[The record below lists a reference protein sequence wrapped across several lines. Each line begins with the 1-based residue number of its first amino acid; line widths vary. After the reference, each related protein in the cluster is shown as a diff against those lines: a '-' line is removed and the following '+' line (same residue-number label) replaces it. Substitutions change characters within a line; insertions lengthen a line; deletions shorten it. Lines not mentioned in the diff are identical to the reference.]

1 MGVPC
6 TSGMPAPARLNAF
19 PVTASEPSDMPWKAL
34 VNDTIASRPF
44 TLRASFSA
52 ASTAL
57 VPVGPGNMTLYG
69 RSRGRRIQFWK
80 DSRKARLAV
89 VDMSRPWVTPSRS
102 R

>member
-1 MGVPC
+1 
-6 TSGMPAPARLNAF
+6 MPAPARLKAL

-34 VNDTIASRPF
+34 VKDTIDSRPL

-52 ASTAL
+52 DSTAL

-69 RSRGRRIQFWK
+69 RSRGRRMTFWNV
-80 DSRKARLAV
+80 SRKARLAV

-102 R
+102 M